1 MSYHRYPRSTLL
13 ADYGRALGGLVII
26 GIPMVAA
33 DLSGWAG
40 IVVGSLAALFLVYG
54 LRTGIRH
61 LTSIDVS
68 EHGIRTIGPIGR
80 AIAWDDMNDV
90 RLRYYSTRRD
100 RRGGWMQLK
109 VSSQAGGKIGF
120 DSSLEGFQD
129 VLEYIVE
136 AAAMRRIEL
145 NEDTLANLQQMGIGE
160 EKAT

>member
-1 MSYHRYPRSTLL
+1 ME
-13 ADYGRALGGLVII
+13 
-26 GIPMVAA
+26 
-33 DLSGWAG
+33 
-40 IVVGSLAALFLVYG
+40 
-54 LRTGIRH
+54 
-61 LTSIDVS
+61 SIL
-68 EHGIRTIGPIGR
+68 EIGR

-109 VSSQAGGKIGF
+109 VTSQAGGKIGF

-136 AAAMRRIEL
+136 AAAARRIEL